1 MSNGKRVG
9 QAEGHVE
16 LRASIQGLTRHAL
29 SAACYD
35 LSVFAL
41 VAVPRSAPEPLTY
54 SIPRELEPF
63 TVAGSRVRVP
73 MRERQLTG
81 IVVEVQ
87 AASDLDPGVIR
98 PINEVLDPQPLV
110 PAEELQLARF
120 IADYY
125 RCPLGNTLAAM
136 LPVRLLRADS
146 ETVSLTP
153 SGVGVDAAG
162 LDATSAAI
170 LTALG
175 EGGSTR
181 LPALLAKVGSR
192 DRRALDGLV
201 RLGLVEVRRR
211 RRDRPPPSEV
221 TALRIA
227 DRPLEQLLEECRRA
241 PRQRDALQWL
251 SDAGRP
257 ALVAELRAAVGCS
270 PATVRALMDRGAV
283 VSFTQR
289 APRPPRWALR
299 TAPERHTLTD
309 EQQASVAAIADAV
322 STGGYAPFLLEGVTG
337 SGKTEVYLRSLEDV
351 LERGGS
357 GLVLVPEIGLTP
369 AAAGAVERRFGARAA
384 VVHSAQSDGERW
396 REWRRAADGETRVV
410 VGPRSALF
418 TPLRDL
424 RLIVVDEEHDSA
436 YKQQESPRYHARD
449 LALVLGKRLEIP
461 VVLCSA
467 TPSVEAAA
475 LVRRGLATHLRLTR
489 RVAGGSL
496 PQVEVVDL
504 RGEPPEPGEQG
515 HTWLSRRLR
524 EAMTETLAA
533 GDQIILLMQR
543 RGWAPLLLCRDCGT
557 RIQCPS
563 CSVSLV
569 VHRRSADLRCHYCG
583 HRAPVPASCAGCGGT
598 LLDAVGAG
606 TEKVAELLALDY
618 PDVPVA
624 ILDRD
629 TVRRRDGLRHS
640 LGAFAAGKVRV
651 LVGTQMVAKGHHFP
665 DVTLTGVISADAL
678 LGLPDF
684 RAAERTFQL
693 LTQVAGRSGRGSRPG
708 RVIIQTYFPDHPAV
722 RHATTHDVTSFLD
735 DELLFRNAFGYPP
748 ATRMAV
754 VRYESRDM
762 KAAST
767 AATQAAR
774 AATPLPPGV
783 RLRGPAP
790 APIERIRGAWRWQL
804 LVTAPSRDL
813 LREVLE
819 RIEAATPTRS
829 VRTVV
834 DVDPLSTL

>member
-1 MSNGKRVG
+1 M
-9 QAEGHVE
+9 
-16 LRASIQGLTRHAL
+16 
-29 SAACYD
+29 
-35 LSVFAL
+35 FAL
-41 VAVPRSAPEPLTY
+41 VAIPRSAPEPLTY
-54 SIPRELEPF
+54 CIPPELDAF
-63 TVAGSRVRVP
+63 AVAGARVRVP
-73 MRERQLTG
+73 MRERHVTG
-81 IVVEVQ
+81 IVVDVQ
-87 AASDLDPGVIR
+87 ATSDLDPAVVRPVI
-98 PINEVLDPQPLV
+98 EVLDPQPLV
-110 PAEELQLARF
+110 PDELLRLARF
-120 IADYY
+120 ISDYY

-136 LPVRLLRADS
+136 LPTRLLRADS

-153 SGVGVDAAG
+153 SGVGADTAGLGAAG
-162 LDATSAAI
+162 AAI
-170 LTALG
+170 LSAVAQDGNCRVPT
-175 EGGSTR
+175 
-181 LPALLAKVGSR
+181 LLAKVGCH
-192 DRRALDGLV
+192 DRRALDELV
-201 RLGLVEVRRR
+201 LLGLVDVRER
-211 RRDRPPPSEV
+211 RRDRPPPTEV
-221 TALRIA
+221 TAVRIA
-227 DRPLEQLLEECRRA
+227 DRPLEELLEDCRRA
-241 PRQRDALQWL
+241 PRQREILQWL
-251 SDAGRP
+251 ADAGRP
-257 ALVAELRAAVGCS
+257 ALASELRAAVGCS
-270 PATVRALMDRGAV
+270 HATLRALTDRGAI

-299 TAPERHTLTD
+299 TAQERHALTD
-309 EQQASVAAIADAV
+309 EQESAVASIAAAV

-337 SGKTEVYLRSLEDV
+337 SGKTEVYLRSLEGI

-396 REWRRAADGETRVV
+396 REWRRALDGETRVV

-418 TPLRDL
+418 SPLRNL
-424 RLIVVDEEHDSA
+424 RLIVVDEEHDAA

-449 LALVLGKRLEIP
+449 LALVLGKQLAIP
-461 VVLCSA
+461 VLLCSA

-496 PQVEVVDL
+496 PEVEVVDL

-569 VHRRSADLRCHYCG
+569 VHRRSSDLRCHYCG
-583 HRAPVPASCAGCGGT
+583 HTAAVPAACGGCGGT

-606 TEKVAELLALDY
+606 TEKVADLLARDY
-618 PDVPVA
+618 PNVPVA

-629 TVRRRDGLRHS
+629 TVRRKDGLRHS
-640 LGAFAAGKVRV
+640 LGAFAAGKVRI

-693 LTQVAGRSGRGSRPG
+693 LTQVAGRSGRGRRPG

-722 RHATTHDVTSFLD
+722 RHATGHDVASFID
-735 DELLFRNAFGYPP
+735 DELVFRNAFGYPP
-748 ATRMAV
+748 TTRMAV
-754 VRYESRDM
+754 VRFESSDSR
-762 KAAST
+762 AAS
-767 AATQAAR
+767 AAAAEAAR
-774 AATPLPPGV
+774 AAAPLPSGV

-790 APIERIRGAWRWQL
+790 APIERIRGAWRWQV
-804 LVTAPSRDL
+804 LVTAPNRDL
-813 LREVLE
+813 LRETLVRME
-819 RIEAATPTRS
+819 TAIPPRS